1 MFLLTFL
8 PGYRGHARRV
18 LETTP
23 PAAAGPGR
31 LRTAFDRLLRRTLL
45 RHPVEYAVFH
55 FISQTITRS
64 LKHRLFLAT
73 YGGFGAAYAVM
84 TFGGGRPGLLVL
96 PLTLSFILVS
106 GLRAA
111 FNFPAELR
119 GELGLPAQR
128 DRRRGAVSGR
138 HAQVDRWSAPSCRC
152 SC

>member
-55 FISQTITRS
+55 FIAQTITRS
-64 LKHRLFLAT
+64 VKHRLFLAT
-73 YGGFGAAYAVM
+73 YGGFGAAFAVI
-84 TFGGGRPGLLVL
+84 TFIGGPRDSCVL

-111 FNFPAELR
+111 FNFPAELGATGPSNSAR
-119 GELGLPAQR
+119 S
-128 DRRRGAVSGR
+128 RRGTVPRR
-138 HAQVDRWSAPSCRC
+138 HAQVDRRLRDRARSSC
-152 SC
+152 